1 MRKDISSELN
11 LPKVGEETLKLHT
24 FGSSVPQNI
33 TCNKVKLTLSNIRNG
48 QSVQLEVLE
57 IPRVCSS
64 IMRVAGE
71 EVRRELERKGLQL
84 ADTSVSGMETQEL
97 GVLIGGDHYWKIV
110 TGKLE
115 RLSESLVALDSK
127 FGWLIQG
134 TVSMLNVTTETEPT
148 DVGTLHVSVG
158 LDEKINHTLRSF
170 WEIESIGI
178 MNEKESLKSN
188 EEALQ
193 LFEKTVQ
200 FKEERYEVRL
210 PWKNEDHYLPSNY
223 NVAKR
228 RFDQLVKKF
237 QNNVPLYEKYSD
249 VIKEY
254 VSQGIVE
261 RVQNVV
267 TDNPTYYLPH
277 RAVINEERLTTK
289 LRVVFDASSH
299 AEGCQSLNDCLMTG
313 PNLNPELLSILLKFR
328 KHKVAFMADIT
339 KAFLQ
344 IYIREQDRDALRF
357 LCLNDLPKS
366 NEKPNV
372 SILRMTRVPFG
383 ASPSPFLLAAT
394 IRYHL
399 KKYQQ
404 MHPTVTSTLDKCL
417 YVDDLI

>member
-1 MRKDISSELN
+1 MRKDISSALN

-57 IPRVCSS
+57 IPRLCSS

-277 RAVINEERLTTK
+277 RAVIKEERLTTK
-289 LRVVFDASSH
+289 
-299 AEGCQSLNDCLMTG
+299 
-313 PNLNPELLSILLKFR
+313 
-328 KHKVAFMADIT
+328 
-339 KAFLQ
+339 
-344 IYIREQDRDALRF
+344 
-357 LCLNDLPKS
+357 
-366 NEKPNV
+366 
-372 SILRMTRVPFG
+372 
-383 ASPSPFLLAAT
+383 
-394 IRYHL
+394 
-399 KKYQQ
+399 
-404 MHPTVTSTLDKCL
+404 
-417 YVDDLI
+417 